1 MALRITAPTKKEFIL
16 ERTDAAIP
24 TEGGPT
30 TITVRQATQ
39 GDNELRNELFAKF
52 QREYNNEGGVK
63 VTQDISF
70 DAIRRREVYLTL
82 CSTNIAAED
91 GSALFKFNSNGRLTD
106 EVAFRRA
113 WSLLESITADEIHEK
128 VLEMN
133 PNWRSDGGEG
143 L

>member
-1 MALRITAPTKKEFIL
+1 MALKLTAPVKKEFIL
-16 ERTDAAIP
+16 EKTDAAWP
-24 TEGGPT
+24 SEGGAT
-30 TITVRQATQ
+30 TITIRQATQ
-39 GDNELRNELFAKF
+39 GDNELRNELFARF
-52 QREYNNEGGVK
+52 QREYDNAGGVR

-82 CSTNIAAED
+82 CGCNITNENGD
-91 GSALFKFNSNGRLTD
+91 SLFKFGPNGRLTD

-113 WSLLESITADEIHEK
+113 WSNLEPITADEIHEK

-133 PNWRSDGGEG
+133 PMWRSDGGEA